1 MNTEKKH
8 LLTFLENIQMM
19 KSKNI
24 LVIGGSSGIG
34 LALVTL
40 LSPDNNVYVASRSNE
55 GIAGLKVNYIPFDA
69 TKDTIDTSL
78 LPEILDGFVYCPG
91 SINLR
96 PFKGLKIEAFTDDF
110 EINVMGAIKSLK
122 SVLGLLQASAKASVV
137 FYSTVAV
144 QTGMPFH
151 SSISASKGA
160 IEGLTRSLA
169 AEFAPKIR
177 VNAIA
182 PSIVD
187 TPLASKFL
195 NNDIKMEKANERH
208 PLGRIGTAEELA
220 DVTAFLLGD
229 KSSWMTGRILQIDG
243 GIGNLKT

>member
-1 MNTEKKH
+1 MI
-8 LLTFLENIQMM
+8 EN
-19 KSKNI
+19 KNI

-34 LALVTL
+34 LALAEL
-40 LSPDNNVYVASRSNE
+40 LASHNNIYVASRSKENVKHLNVQH
-55 GIAGLKVNYIPFDA
+55 ITFDA
-69 TKDTIDTSL
+69 TQDELDTSE
-78 LPEILDGFVYCPG
+78 LPDHLDGFVYCPG

-96 PFKGLKIEAFTDDF
+96 PFKGLKLDAFQTDF
-110 EINVMGAIKSLK
+110 EINVLGAIRSLK
-122 SVLGLLQASAKASVV
+122 SVLGHLSASGDAAVV

-151 SSISASKGA
+151 SSVASSKGA

-182 PSIVD
+182 PSLVN

-195 NNDIKMEKANERH
+195 NNETKIDKANERH
-208 PLGRIGTAEELA
+208 PLGRVGSAIEIAQA
-220 DVTAFLLGD
+220 TAFLLG
-229 KSSWMTGRILQIDG
+229 KESGWMTGRILQLDG

>member
-1 MNTEKKH
+1 
-8 LLTFLENIQMM
+8 MM
-19 KSKNI
+19 KNKNI

-40 LSPDNNVYVASRSNE
+40 LLPDNNVYVASRSSE
-55 GIAGLKVNYIPFDA
+55 RIDGLKVNYIPFDA

-78 LPEILDGFVYCPG
+78 LPETLDGFVYCPG

-110 EINVMGAIKSLK
+110 EINVMGAVKSLK
-122 SVLGLLQASAKASVV
+122 SVLGLLLASAKASSVV

-151 SSISASKGA
+151 SSVSASKGA

-195 NNDIKMEKANERH
+195 NNDVKMEKANERH
-208 PLGRIGTAEELA
+208 PLGRIGTAKELA

-229 KSSWMTGRILQIDG
+229 QSSWMTGRILQIDG

>member
-1 MNTEKKH
+1 MI
-8 LLTFLENIQMM
+8 EN
-19 KSKNI
+19 KNI
-24 LVIGGSSGIG
+24 LIIGGSSGIG
-34 LALVTL
+34 LALAEL
-40 LSPDNNVYVASRSNE
+40 LASNNNIYVASRSIENVKHLNVQH
-55 GIAGLKVNYIPFDA
+55 ITFDA
-69 TKDTIDTSL
+69 TQEELDTSE
-78 LPEILDGFVYCPG
+78 LPDHLHGFVYCPG

-96 PFKGLKIEAFTDDF
+96 PFKGLKLEAFQSDF
-110 EINVMGAIKSLK
+110 EINVLGAVRSLK
-122 SVLGLLQASAKASVV
+122 SVLGHLSASGDAAVV

-151 SSISASKGA
+151 SSVASSKGA

-182 PSIVD
+182 PSLVN

-195 NNDIKMEKANERH
+195 NNETKMEKANERH
-208 PLGRIGTAEELA
+208 PLGRVGSAIEIAQA
-220 DVTAFLLGD
+220 TAFLLS
-229 KSSWMTGRILQIDG
+229 KESSWMTGRILQLDG

>member
-1 MNTEKKH
+1 MI
-8 LLTFLENIQMM
+8 EN
-19 KSKNI
+19 KNI
-24 LVIGGSSGIG
+24 LIIGGSSGIG
-34 LALVTL
+34 LALAEL
-40 LSPDNNVYVASRSNE
+40 LSSTNSVYVASRSNE
-55 GIAGLKVNYIPFDA
+55 SLSHLNVKHLPFDA
-69 TKDTIDTSL
+69 TTDELDLSV
-78 LPEILDGFVYCPG
+78 LPENLDGFVYCPG

-96 PFKGLKIEAFTDDF
+96 PFRGLKTEAFTADF
-110 EINVMGAIKSLK
+110 EINVIGAVKALK
-122 SVLGLLQASAKASVV
+122 SVLNLLNASTNAAVV

-151 SSISASKGA
+151 SSVAASKGA

-182 PSIVD
+182 PSLVD

-195 NNDIKMEKANERH
+195 NNETKLEKANERH
-208 PLGRIGTAEELA
+208 PLGRVGTVEEMA
-220 DVTAFLLGD
+220 KATAYLLSED
-229 KSSWMTGRILQIDG
+229 SSWMTGRILQLDG

>member
-1 MNTEKKH
+1 MI
-8 LLTFLENIQMM
+8 EN
-19 KSKNI
+19 KNI
-24 LVIGGSSGIG
+24 LIIGGSSGIG
-34 LALVTL
+34 LALAEYL
-40 LSPDNNVYVASRSNE
+40 APQNNVIIASRTNDSIKHLN
-55 GIAGLKVNYIPFDA
+55 VQHVFYDA
-69 TKDTIDTSL
+69 TQDEFDTSK
-78 LPEILDGFVYCPG
+78 LPEVLHGFVYCPG

-96 PFKGLKIEAFTDDF
+96 PFKGLKLEAFSSDF
-110 EINVMGAIKSLK
+110 EINVLGAVRSLK
-122 SVLGLLQASAKASVV
+122 SVLGHLAASGNASVV

-151 SSISASKGA
+151 SSVAASKGA

-182 PSIVD
+182 PSLVN

-195 NNDIKMEKANERH
+195 NNEAKMEKASERH
-208 PLGRIGTAEELA
+208 PLGRVGNAKEIAQATE
-220 DVTAFLLGD
+220 FLLGEE
-229 KSSWMTGRILQIDG
+229 SSWMTGSVLQLDG